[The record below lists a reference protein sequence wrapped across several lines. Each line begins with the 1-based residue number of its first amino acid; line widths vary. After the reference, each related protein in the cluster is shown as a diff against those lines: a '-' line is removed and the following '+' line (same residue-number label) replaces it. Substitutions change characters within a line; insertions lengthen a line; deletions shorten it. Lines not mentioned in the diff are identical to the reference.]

1 MTSLITAIIFDFGN
15 VFVKWDAHALY
26 KRFFPSPQAV
36 DSFLQEIHFAEWNA
50 HQDAGRS
57 FKEGIEELSSEFPQ
71 YAELI
76 QAYDTFWEE
85 SITETYEGTVEIAY
99 KLKKAGWELYLLS
112 NFSAETFPLMLKRY
126 DFLQL
131 FDDIIISGEH
141 KVIKPDPAIYHLTL
155 KRIDRKAQECLF
167 IDDSLLNIEIAGK
180 LGFQTIHFQSPEQL
194 EVDLQNMQVLPKST
208 N

>member
-112 NFSAETFPLMLKRY
+112 NFSAETFPLMLKSY

-131 FDDIIISGEH
+131 FDDIIISGEY
-141 KVIKPDPAIYHLTL
+141 KLIKPDPAIYHLTL